1 LLFGVVALVVLGAFF
16 LLTGLQIHDQY
27 RISGVA
33 DCLPE
38 AMEHELV
45 PDLVAASII
54 GNTATLDPA
63 AVAASHCAQIAN
75 EFYNPYQWV
84 IFAGLL
90 LLVLPMLIGMFWGAP
105 LVARELEHGT
115 HLLVW
120 TQGVTRKR
128 WATSKT
134 ALVTLGALAL
144 TAIYTAMVA
153 WWITPVVLSSG
164 QRFGYV
170 FFDVQGY
177 VVIGYTLFA
186 LALGIYAGTV
196 TRRTASAMAAT
207 LVGFLGLRL
216 IMMIGVRPRMLP
228 TQERLLQSVSESEA
242 ASGVVPMA
250 PNLLHGDWVMDR
262 VEQIPGVRATETF
275 HPASQFWTMQG
286 IETVVFSI
294 AGAILIWLA
303 IRRITTRLA

>member
-27 RISGVA
+27 RTSGVA

-38 AMEHELV
+38 AMEHELI

-54 GNTATLDPA
+54 GNTETLDPD
-63 AVAASHCAQIAN
+63 AVAAGHCAQIAN

-90 LLVLPMLIGMFWGAP
+90 LLVMPMLIGMFWGAP

-120 TQGVTRKR
+120 TQGVSRRR
-128 WATSKT
+128 WAVSKT

-196 TRRTASAMAAT
+196 TRRTPSAMAAT

-216 IMMIGVRPRMLP
+216 IMMVGVRPRLLP

-242 ASGVVPMA
+242 ASGVVPMG
-250 PNLLHGDWVMDR
+250 PNLIHGDWVLDR
-262 VEQIPGVRATETF
+262 VEQIPGVMATETF

-286 IETVVFSI
+286 IETVVFLI